1 MLLEHCDNSK
11 TTKPRIMGT
20 LDPERRVRLHR
31 MCADR
36 VCLCVRVFGTC
47 ACGCAC
53 ACAIVRVVVRA
64 VVRAIVLRKSQCI
77 APFPIPATIASPSLY
92 NPQVLLLQVL
102 YRALVIFVHNTF
114 QLFIVTSSFFF
125 LPAFSVSVL

>member
-1 MLLEHCDNSK
+1 
-11 TTKPRIMGT
+11 MGT

-47 ACGCAC
+47 ACG
-53 ACAIVRVVVRA
+53 CAIVRVVVRA

-114 QLFIVTSSFFF
+114 QLFIVTSGFFF
-125 LPAFSVSVL
+125 FPHFQSQSCEQRPSAP